1 MDNIK
6 IMCNDDVNVIMHS
19 QYSQLGEEDTQ
30 KKKKVIPCRYF
41 YIYCIIAFCDMK
53 VDIIRML
60 VGNDLT

>member
-19 QYSQLGEEDTQ
+19 QYSQLRRRDTEEE
-30 KKKKVIPCRYF
+30 KV
-41 YIYCIIAFCDMK
+41 IYCIIAFCDMR